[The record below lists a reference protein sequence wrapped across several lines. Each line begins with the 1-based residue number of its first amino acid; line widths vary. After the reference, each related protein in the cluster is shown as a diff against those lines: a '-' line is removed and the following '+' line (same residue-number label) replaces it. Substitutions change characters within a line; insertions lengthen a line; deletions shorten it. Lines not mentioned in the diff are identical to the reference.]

1 MDISMDQVIELIT
14 LKTFFFSTFTAV
26 SIALQVF
33 GPGAQRS
40 PALIYS
46 SCQVHTMG
54 YWCQRADERLR
65 NSPKGNQEPLAV
77 KGKVERPLE

>member
-14 LKTFFFSTFTAV
+14 LKTFFFFDIYYSMLL
-26 SIALQVF
+26 IRGF

-65 NSPKGNQEPLAV
+65 NSPKGNQEPIAV